1 MICKHG
7 DFPIEII
14 QGNSYR
20 RVYTFYDA
28 DDNILNDDLLQSVVL
43 SVARLNYS
51 QVLNWNEDE
60 QGYVFLLSAE
70 TTDEFPY
77 CKGTYDVALT
87 FKDTQVETEIYRSPL
102 QIFKKN
108 VVNPIVDN
116 NGYMTCD
123 NSKVTVRTGIQ
134 VVYAQGGTQYHD
146 ELLHRDLPD
155 QHPISAITGLQDA
168 LDGKQPSGDY
178 VTSGELDAL
187 ADIVDNKADSSE
199 IPTKTSDLTNDSG
212 FITSIPSEYVTDTEL
227 DTALQGVRDDIPTKV
242 SDLTNDS
249 DFTTKTYVDNID
261 ANLQGQIDDLQAEK
275 MPLTEIDAVPTD
287 GSTNLVESGGVY
299 DAIDGVQHDIDDIE
313 ALISSQATSTNK
325 LVSASE
331 MGDAISAVEAKQIY
345 ATSSQGSFATKA
357 QLLNATTFYNAD
369 GTVATPTKNDVV
381 YVLADES
388 HDNKS
393 AKYVIADI
401 TQSGIVW
408 GFVITFSDTTFTQSQ
423 MDAINS
429 GVTSQKVSAYDSH
442 IANKSNPHE
451 VTYQQLG
458 GTKPTYTAQEVNALP
473 ISGGTM
479 SGNINMGNNK
489 ITIVGNPTNDA
500 DAANKQYVD
509 AVADSILPEVTELDN
524 GKILQVVGGAWSDS
538 DVLDD
543 YALKTD
549 LMNYVEI
556 AQGIAHE
563 GEFLVVGDD
572 GNVTTQSLSVWQG
585 GSY

>member
-28 DDNILNDDLLQSVVL
+28 NDNILNDDLLQSVVL

-70 TTDEFPY
+70 TTDEFTY
-77 CKGTYDVALT
+77 CKGTYDVTLT

-134 VVYAQGGTQYHD
+134 VIYTKGTEYHD

-155 QHPISAITGLQDA
+155 QHPMSAITGLEEE
-168 LDGKQPSGDY
+168 LDGKQPIGDY
-178 VTSGELDAL
+178 ATTQEVDELAN
-187 ADIVDNKADSSE
+187 IVDGKADS
-199 IPTKTSDLTNDSG
+199 
-212 FITSIPSEYVTDTEL
+212 
-227 DTALQGVRDDIPTKV
+227 DDIPTKV

-249 DFTTKTYVDNID
+249 NFATEDYVDNAD
-261 ANLQGQIDDLQAEK
+261 TVLQGQIDDLQAEK
-275 MPLTEIDAVPTD
+275 MPLMDIDTTPTE

-299 DAIDGVQHDIDDIE
+299 DAIDGVQQDVDSINDKIP
-313 ALISSQATSTNK
+313 AQASSSNQLADKNFVNSSVQTATANFRGNWNDWTEVPTDANLYPVDFAGSKTPTTNDY
-325 LVSASE
+325 LVVSDASDYTLE
-331 MGDAISAVEAKQIY
+331 TLVGTWRFKYSGVW
-345 ATSSQGSFATKA
+345 ATDGKNGWHPEYLVNETPLTAA
-357 QLLNATTFYNAD
+357 QLAALNSN
-369 GTVATPTKNDVV
+369 
-381 YVLADES
+381 
-388 HDNKS
+388 
-393 AKYVIADI
+393 I
-401 TQSGIVW
+401 T
-408 GFVITFSDTTFTQSQ
+408 
-423 MDAINS
+423 A
-429 GVTSQKVSAYDSH
+429 QKVTDYDSH

-489 ITIVGNPTNDA
+489 ITIVGNPTNDT

-509 AVADSILPEVTELDN
+509 AVADSILPEVTALDD
-524 GKILQVVGGAWSDS
+524 GKILQVVDGVWSDS
-538 DVLDD
+538 DVLTD

-549 LMNYVEI
+549 LEDYVAIE
-556 AQGIAHE
+556 QGVAE
-563 GEFLVVGDD
+563 AGKFLVVGND
-572 GNVTTQSLSVWQG
+572 GNVTTMALATWQG